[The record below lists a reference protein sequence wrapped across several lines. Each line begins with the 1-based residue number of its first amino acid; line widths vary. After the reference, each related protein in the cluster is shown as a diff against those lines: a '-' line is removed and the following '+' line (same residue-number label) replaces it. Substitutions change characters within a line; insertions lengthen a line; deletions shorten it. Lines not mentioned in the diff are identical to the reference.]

1 MFVNIEFLGGEP
13 IENVITCM
21 NFQIDKTIFFGYAG
35 VIEEQREAAVH
46 FLKKYCKVKE
56 VIFQSLPHTDLPV
69 ILEMMRAAI
78 RREIEQGNQVFFDV
92 TGGESLILVA
102 FGILSRE
109 FETPMH
115 MYDVEGNRLIEL
127 EEGVEKSI
135 GAEGVPQKVQWNLD
149 SYIEMYGGVINYQ
162 LHKELKDA
170 DHPDFGA
177 VVGKIWDV
185 ARKHDAWWNPFSDFC
200 RKHFIPDAHLQV
212 SVSART
218 VISALHAGR
227 NNLTVPAKLN
237 QILDDLE
244 RAGALDCVKHEN
256 GRYSFRYHSKS
267 IQDCLWGGGSI
278 LELYTFLQERNGT
291 DDCRVGV
298 HIDWDGVI
306 HQASGIDVLNEVD
319 VLALRGNIPT
329 FISCKSG
336 KMGSAQSLHALY
348 ELETVAKRFGG
359 RYARKV
365 LVTTK
370 PMANV
375 YLSRAEEMGIEVRNL
390 GCRGE
395 RTV

>member
-21 NFQIDKTIFFGYAG
+21 NFEIDKTIFFGYAEM
-35 VIEEQREAAVH
+35 IKEQKAAAGH

-56 VIFQSLPHTDLPV
+56 AVFRALPRTDLPA
-69 ILEMMRAAI
+69 ILEMMRSEI
-78 RREIEQGNQVFFDV
+78 RREIERGNQVFFDV

-115 MYDVEGNRLIEL
+115 MFDVEEDRLIEL
-127 EEGVEKSI
+127 EEGARKSI
-135 GAEGVPQKVQWNLD
+135 SEKAVSRKVRWNLD

-170 DHPDFGA
+170 GSPDFGT
-177 VVGKIWDV
+177 VVEKIWGV
-185 ARKHDAWWNPFSDFC
+185 AGKNDAWWNPFSDFC
-200 RKHFIPDAHLQV
+200 RRYFVPDEHLLV

-218 VISALHAGR
+218 VLGALHA
-227 NNLTVPAKLN
+227 NKNSLTTPARLN
-237 QILDDLE
+237 RILDELE
-244 RAGALDCVKHEN
+244 QAGVLDDVKHEN
-256 GRYSFRYHSKS
+256 GRYSFRYNSKS
-267 IQDCLWGGGSI
+267 IQDCLWDGGSI
-278 LELYTFLQERNGT
+278 LELHTFWQERSGA

-306 HQASGIDVLNEVD
+306 HQSPGIDVLNEVD
-319 VLALRGNIPT
+319 VLVLRGNIPT

-336 KMGSAQSLHALY
+336 KMGPAQSLHALY

-359 RYARKV
+359 RYAKKV

-370 PMANV
+370 PMGGV

-390 GCRGE
+390 NR
-395 RTV
+395 